1 MNMKNKSTGPKT
13 EKGKAISKYNSLK
26 HGLLSKE
33 VLIDGE
39 DEKILSVLS
48 DDIHENLKP
57 VGAIEAL
64 LVERIVSGVWR
75 LRRALSVE
83 ATAMEYYKDCSFP
96 MLSDD
101 PEKKSITDSFD
112 NEVVEKIIRYE
123 TTIERS
129 IYKALHELERVQA
142 RRNGNVTPLPSVLD
156 VNVDTSDG
164 FVS

>member
-1 MNMKNKSTGPKT
+1 MKNKSTGPKT

-57 VGAIEAL
+57 IGAIEVL

-83 ATAMEYYKDCSFP
+83 ATAMEYYTNSSSSLFEDN
-96 MLSDD
+96 
-101 PEKKSITDSFD
+101 PEQKAITDSFN
-112 NEVVEKIIRYE
+112 NELVEKIIRYE

-129 IYKALHELERVQA
+129 IYKALHELERMQSK
-142 RRNGNVTPLPSVLD
+142 RNGKATPLPNVLD
-156 VNVDTSDG
+156 VNLDSSNG